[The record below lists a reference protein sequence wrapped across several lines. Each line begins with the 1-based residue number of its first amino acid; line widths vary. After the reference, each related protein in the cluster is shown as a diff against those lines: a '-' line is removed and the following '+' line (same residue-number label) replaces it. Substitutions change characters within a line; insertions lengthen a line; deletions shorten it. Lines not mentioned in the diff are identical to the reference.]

1 MIHFTVTEFRRR
13 NVNPRSIFQT
23 EIRPQRTSR
32 AGVEEEMEPS
42 EETQAYL
49 KREFARF
56 LEEQH
61 GNVNYDKAIEELI
74 ARDDRRLPIDLNLL
88 RSFDPDLANG

>member
-1 MIHFTVTEFRRR
+1 
-13 NVNPRSIFQT
+13 
-23 EIRPQRTSR
+23 
-32 AGVEEEMEPS
+32 MEPS
-42 EETQAYL
+42 EETQANL

-61 GNVNYDKAIEELI
+61 GNVNYDKVIEELI
-74 ARDDRRLPIDLNLL
+74 ARGDRRLPIDLNLL

>member
-1 MIHFTVTEFRRR
+1 
-13 NVNPRSIFQT
+13 
-23 EIRPQRTSR
+23 
-32 AGVEEEMEPS
+32 MEPS

-88 RSFDPDLANG
+88 RSFDSDLANGRERTELPAATIPHYHYIFSHSLGCIIH

>member
-1 MIHFTVTEFRRR
+1 
-13 NVNPRSIFQT
+13 
-23 EIRPQRTSR
+23 
-32 AGVEEEMEPS
+32 MEPS

-74 ARDDRRLPIDLNLL
+74 ARDDRRLPIDLRSSALL
-88 RSFDPDLANG
+88 